1 MLSLLLLQGGAK
13 IASHKYIDYHRDIL
27 KSAATA
33 TISSA
38 NIGWDI
44 KTIKEYILFKM
55 SYKELK
61 DDKPEPNTSNCIAY
75 AEILSTLMM
84 TAMVCATLLALQ
96 NMWVQE
102 KHDEMSYMRG
112 FSP

>member
-1 MLSLLLLQGGAK
+1 
-13 IASHKYIDYHRDIL
+13 
-27 KSAATA
+27 
-33 TISSA
+33 
-38 NIGWDI
+38 
-44 KTIKEYILFKM
+44 M

-61 DDKPEPNTSNCIAY
+61 DDKPEPKTSNCIAY

-102 KHDEMSYMRG
+102 KHDELSFMRG
-112 FSP
+112 FSPYPQVKTVLAFFQARPEVSSALYSLDGNFSGTIVLLSISTCT